1 MSDLSRA
8 RHLFLHK
15 RYADA
20 EADLRSSL
28 ADTPGDVIALVLL
41 RKPLSASSAMER
53 PLNKAERRSPQ
64 IRRSRRHT
72 AHSAKRSWRRIGT
85 LRASRW
91 SIWGFVVAPDD
102 PLLWELRGLAYVHLK
117 RYREALDDADQALR
131 LNPARKMAGVV
142 RSSALRGMGE
152 TDEAARAT
160 AALLASDPNLAL
172 GHLMRARDHL
182 TRGAYPDARA
192 AFREALRLDP
202 NSSAARSGLASTLA
216 TDHRLYA
223 ALLRYNVWYAR
234 QSKVFHKFAGLL
246 SLFVPLVVG
255 QITILPAPIHAVLIG
270 IAMLIAGAVWM
281 GATWNT
287 LLLLADPFG
296 RDVLPPPRTPRV
308 PRTRRLAPG
317 RHGPRRGRRPHRTAA
332 TAPSPAALHL
342 RAGVRGQEA
351 PRPQRTAGPSLR
363 AAPRPRRRRGL
374 TVRLLDSMPLQER
387 SNILQQHQQVKRI
400 RR

>member
-41 RKPLSASSAMER
+41 TKTLVGLKRHGEAIEQGRKAIAADPEEPAAYGALGEALMATYRDTEGIEVVN
-53 PLNKAERRSPQ
+53 LGLA
-64 IRRSRRHT
+64 
-72 AHSAKRSWRRIGT
+72 
-85 LRASRW
+85 
-91 SIWGFVVAPDD
+91 VAPDD

-152 TDEAARAT
+152 TDEAALAT

-255 QITILPAPIHAVLIG
+255 QITILPGPIHAVLIG

-296 RDVLPPPRTPRV
+296 RDVSSPRERREALALVASLLAGMALGVAGGLTGQLQPLLLLPLFIYV
-308 PRTRRLAPG
+308 PVFVVKKLRDRSGLLA
-317 RHGPRRGRRPHRTAA
+317 HRY
-332 TAPSPAALHL
+332 
-342 RAGVRGQEA
+342 A
-351 PRPQRTAGPSLR
+351 PRPG
-363 AAPRPRRRRGL
+363 RGA
-374 TVRLLDSMPLQER
+374 DGG
-387 SNILQQHQQVKRI
+387 
-400 RR
+400 